1 MCSAQVSPSNRSAG
15 LNAAPAWWLVEVKAE
30 AEFVLRVRFADGAA
44 GCVDMAELVN
54 GERAG
59 VFAALRNPE
68 IFAQV
73 RIEHGAPSWP
83 GDVDLAPDAMHA
95 EIAANGCWT
104 PKAR

>member
-1 MCSAQVSPSNRSAG
+1 VPTICEFDELG
-15 LNAAPAWWLVEVKAE
+15 APLAWWLSEAKAE
-30 AEFVLRVRFADGAA
+30 ADFVLRVRFADGMA
-44 GCVDMAELVN
+44 GYIDMSELV
-54 GERAG
+54 GSDRAG
-59 VFAALRNPE
+59 VFATLRNPE